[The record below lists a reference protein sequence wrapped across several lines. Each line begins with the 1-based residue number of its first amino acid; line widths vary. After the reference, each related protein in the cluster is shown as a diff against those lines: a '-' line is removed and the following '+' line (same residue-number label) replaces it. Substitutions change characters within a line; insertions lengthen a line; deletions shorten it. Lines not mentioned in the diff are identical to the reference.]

1 MKDLSIN
8 INDLYLENK
17 EFTVFV
23 SATYKLP
30 IAYLGNDKG
39 VVKID
44 TKHKSTLEK
53 LVMDHLSSQ
62 MFSDAFG
69 RLPAECFG
77 VTKIDGHPE
86 VQKQFDIRIKEA
98 IAQFEKTQ
106 LEEKKLRIQ
115 KEKLGKKERIKLLK
129 KELAELQ
136 KSVR

>member
-1 MKDLSIN
+1 MKDLTIN

-17 EFTVFV
+17 EFAVFV
-23 SATYKLP
+23 SAIYRVP
-30 IAYLGNDKG
+30 IAHLGNDKG

-44 TKHKSTLEK
+44 TKYKATLEN
-53 LVMDHLSSQ
+53 LIMNHLTSQ

-69 RLPAECFG
+69 RIPAESFG

-86 VQKQFDIRIKEA
+86 VQKQFSIRIKDA
-98 IAQFEKTQ
+98 IEQFEKTQ
-106 LEEKKLRIQ
+106 LEEKKLLIQ
-115 KEKLGKKERIKLLK
+115 KEKLGKKERIKRLK